1 VTQEQTHDALRHS
14 PTEPEIT
21 TATKEHNRNSET
33 KKRPR
38 FPAPQ
43 AERSCRKL
51 QKPTVIGCTARGWQ
65 TWSQRRWLG
74 LGPKTGWQKE
84 KNKERWREILP
95 GFGAALLARES
106 GRAGWVTHACF
117 SREQTASESPSGG
130 CGSQKKK
137 TLTGEENRLGG
148 SAARMAIAEAGKQKN
163 KQNKNQRRRS
173 LHE

>member
-1 VTQEQTHDALRHS
+1 LNLVTQEQTHDALRHS

-51 QKPTVIGCTARGWQ
+51 QKPTVIGCTTRGWQ

-74 LGPKTGWQKE
+74 LDQ
-84 KNKERWREILP
+84 RP
-95 GFGAALLARES
+95 GGK
-106 GRAGWVTHACF
+106 
-117 SREQTASESPSGG
+117 
-130 CGSQKKK
+130 KKK
-137 TLTGEENRLGG
+137 TKSTGARSCLALAAHCWRENRAGPAG
-148 SAARMAIAEAGKQKN
+148 SRTRASRGNRQRVNHPRAAVVHKKKR
-163 KQNKNQRRRS
+163 
-173 LHE
+173 L

>member
-1 VTQEQTHDALRHS
+1 MTQEQTHDALRHS

-95 GFGAALLARES
+95 SFGAALLARES

-137 TLTGEENRLGG
+137 DFD
-148 SAARMAIAEAGKQKN
+148 
-163 KQNKNQRRRS
+163 RRRES
-173 LHE
+173 VGRICSADGDC